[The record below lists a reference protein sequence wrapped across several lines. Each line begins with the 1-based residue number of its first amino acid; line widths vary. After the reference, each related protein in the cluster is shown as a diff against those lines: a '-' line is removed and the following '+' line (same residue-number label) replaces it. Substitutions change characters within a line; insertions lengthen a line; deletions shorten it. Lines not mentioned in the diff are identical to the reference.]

1 MSRTLYQKLVDSH
14 TVARVDAQH
23 VMLYADFHIM
33 NEYTSPQAFG
43 GLDEKNILTHRPEQ
57 NMGVVDHVNPTHPDP
72 IGKRTIRI
80 EAPAKQ
86 AANFVKNCNK
96 HGIRI
101 FDIND
106 PIQGIEHVV
115 VPEIGCVRPGMVILC
130 GDSHTVSYGALGA
143 LGFGIGTSEV
153 EHVLATQT
161 LIYRVC
167 KNMRITVNGDLK
179 PGVSS
184 KDVIM
189 YIVAK
194 IGAQG
199 ARGYAI
205 EFAGTTFAK
214 LSTEARLTISNMA
227 VESGAR
233 AALLAPDETTFNYVR
248 EHVRD
253 MSPAD
258 LDKAVEAWKT
268 LRSDDGAQF
277 DLEYTFDAADI
288 EPYVTWG
295 TSPDQAIAISE
306 AIPTE
311 DKLNDDDRKALDY
324 IGLKPGMLVEG
335 TPINRAFIGSCTNA
349 RIEDLR
355 LAAGVIKGR
364 KVAPGVRAMI
374 IPGSGLVRAQAER
387 EGLAQQF
394 IDAGFEWRQPGCSM
408 CLAMND
414 DYLEPGERCAS
425 STNRNFEGR
434 QGRGGLTHLMS
445 PIMVA
450 AAAIAGR
457 IVDVRKEF

>member
-1 MSRTLYQKLVDSH
+1 MSKTLYQKLVDSH
-14 TVARVDAQH
+14 AVARLDSQH
-23 VMLYADFHIM
+23 VLLYADFHIM
-33 NEYTSPQAFG
+33 NEYTSPQAFA
-43 GLDEKNILTHRPEQ
+43 GLVEKGLAVHRPQ
-57 NMGVVDHVNPTHPDP
+57 QQLGVVDHVIETHPDP
-72 IGKRTIRI
+72 VGKRTIRI
-80 EAPAKQ
+80 DAAARQ
-86 AANFVKNCNK
+86 AANFTRNCQK
-96 HGIRI
+96 HGIRL
-101 FDIND
+101 FDVND
-106 PIQGIEHVV
+106 PLQGIEHVV

-161 LIYRVC
+161 LVYRVC
-167 KNMRITVNGDLK
+167 QNMRITVNGDLK

-189 YIVAK
+189 HIVAK

-205 EFAGTTFAK
+205 EFAGSTFAK
-214 LSTEARLTISNMA
+214 LSVEARLTISNMA

-233 AALLAPDETTFNYVR
+233 AALLAPDEVTFNYVR

-253 MSPAD
+253 LAPAE
-258 LDKAVEAWKT
+258 LERAIESWKR
-268 LRSDDGAQF
+268 LRSDDDAVF
-277 DLEYTFDAADI
+277 DIEYTFDAAEI

-295 TSPDQAIAISE
+295 TSPDQAIPVSGC
-306 AIPTE
+306 IPVAE
-311 DKLNDDDRKALDY
+311 QLSDDDRKALEY
-324 IGLKPGMLVEG
+324 IGLQAGATLEG
-335 TPINRAFIGSCTNA
+335 LPIDRAFIGSCTNS

-355 LAAGVIKGR
+355 LAASVLKGR

-394 IDAGFEWRQPGCSM
+394 IEAGFEWRQPGCSM

-445 PIMVA
+445 PLMVA